1 MSRPSADSASLLS
14 TQSARTV
21 STRNFAFTLDDFS
34 NKGFIV
40 KDFIETLSDT
50 AIPSSHRKS
59 GLSTQQTQFDPKP
72 LIRSFEHALT
82 RLNVLSEELEERENE
97 LSATVRR
104 AEAQHNQNVD
114 SLGRKLNQAI
124 DRFKRLDSS
133 LNGGG
138 ADEGGADG
146 GGNVA
151 VRIGERLEELDRQV
165 QRASDAKFLIVC
177 WQEVSQRGTL
187 ETLEDR
193 KRRGKIVEC
202 ASIARQLL
210 KISNRLNPD
219 GHTTNG
225 NVPNG
230 AKRRPPTS
238 KFHTKEI
245 IEKFL
250 ENLEQDL
257 LAKFDEYYRRPN
269 YDGMR
274 DCAVTLKD
282 FGDGASVI
290 ATYVNQHSFFIERIN
305 LVTDEL
311 TVDAESWERLQ
322 DPDAEPPGVEPSL
335 QSLVD
340 EVKIVIQDE
349 SAIIKRAFP
358 YYEEVLIK
366 FLQRLFQ
373 QSIQQR
379 LEMVLERANEL
390 SSLAFLRAL
399 QASRGYITAL
409 VDDLKSHGLTEAPEP
424 VTSQIAAVLDQQLE
438 DLFVPY
444 FVGSSYIERE
454 KKNLEE
460 LYSSLLLKFTAYHE
474 RRRKIPTSYFGS
486 LAQRGKELAASTR
499 DAYMDRLDSTDLPPA
514 QKAMLMKIAG
524 VKEEQM
530 DKKDIET
537 TEEDGRL
544 SLAVAKRMLK
554 WLAEGVGR
562 GLELSP
568 SNETPKDVQNL
579 LNLLLTHMGEMY
591 LETALDAASEHA
603 ASQENSKT
611 PPDLTHL
618 PALSTITTI
627 LHLLQTTTSTILVP
641 LATPNLTIRREIE
654 KQISSTLSTL
664 ESKLSSVLNTTLTAA
679 LNHVTTLLKQQKK
692 TDYRPKEDNMDE
704 VLMMSSSDACQ
715 AVCAFLTRVASQ
727 ASAAL
732 TGRNL
737 TLFLAEL
744 ARGLRGLILAH
755 LLRFTFSIIG
765 GITVS
770 KDMNRYVDLVRGW
783 PTGDELEEGSMDVLV
798 DVSQLFMLQGQHLR
812 EKLSGR
818 LGAELVE
825 LKGFVARREDV
836 GSVEVQAALMSV

>member
-1 MSRPSADSASLLS
+1 MSRPRADSTSLLS
-14 TQSARTV
+14 TQSSR
-21 STRNFAFTLDDFS
+21 SRAFTFTLEDFS

-40 KDFIETLSDT
+40 KDFIETLSDS
-50 AIPSSHRKS
+50 AIPASRSS
-59 GLSTQQTQFDPKP
+59 GLSGTQRQFDPKP

-82 RLNVLSEELEERENE
+82 HLNVLSEELEERENE

-104 AEAQHNQNVD
+104 AEAQHNQNVN
-114 SLGRKLNQAI
+114 SLGLKLDQAI

-138 ADEGGADG
+138 ADDG
-146 GGNVA
+146 NLDAGGNVA
-151 VRIGERLEELDRQV
+151 VRIGERLEELDRQLN
-165 QRASDAKFLIVC
+165 RAKDAKFLIIC

-187 ETLEDR
+187 QTLEDR
-193 KRRGKIVEC
+193 KVRGKIVEC

-210 KISNRLNPD
+210 RISARLNPD
-219 GHTTNG
+219 SSAVNG
-225 NVPNG
+225 NAPNG
-230 AKRRPPTS
+230 TKRRPPGS
-238 KFHTKEI
+238 KHPTKEI

-257 LAKFDEYYRRPN
+257 LAKFDDYYRRPN

-274 DCAVTLKD
+274 ECAITLKD
-282 FGDGASVI
+282 FSDGASVI
-290 ATYVNQHSFFIERIN
+290 ATYVNQHSFFIDRTN

-311 TVDAESWERLQ
+311 SGDAETWDRLQ

-335 QSLVD
+335 QSLLD
-340 EVKIVIQDE
+340 EVKIVLQDE
-349 SAIIKRAFP
+349 SIIIKRAFP

-366 FLQRLFQ
+366 FIQRLFQ

-379 LEMVLERANEL
+379 LEMVLGKATEL
-390 SSLAFLRAL
+390 SSLAFLRSL

-460 LYSSLLLKFTAYHE
+460 LYSSLLLKFTAFHE
-474 RRRKIPTSYFGS
+474 RRRKMASTSYFGS
-486 LAQRGKELAASTR
+486 LAQRGRELAASTR
-499 DAYMDRLDSTDLPPA
+499 DAYMERLDSTDLPPT
-514 QKAMLMKIAG
+514 QKAMLIRIAG
-524 VKEEQM
+524 LKEDQTE
-530 DKKDIET
+530 KKDIET

-544 SLAVAKRMLK
+544 SLPAAKRMLK

-568 SNETPKDVQNL
+568 SNDTPKDVQNL

-603 ASQENSKT
+603 AAQENSKN

-618 PALSTITTI
+618 PALNTITTI

-654 KQISSTLSTL
+654 KSINLTMSTL
-664 ESKLSSVLNTTLTAA
+664 ESKLSSVLNLTLSSS
-679 LNHVTTLLKQQKK
+679 LNWVSKLLAQQKK
-692 TDYRPKEDNMDE
+692 TDYRPKDDID
-704 VLMMSSSDACQ
+704 LMQASNDTPACQ
-715 AVCAFLTRVASQ
+715 AVCQFLTRVATQ
-727 ASAAL
+727 ASGAL

-737 TLFLAEL
+737 SLFLAEL
-744 ARGLRGLILAH
+744 ARGLRALILSH
-755 LLRFTFSIIG
+755 LLKFTFSLLG

-770 KDMNRYVDLVRGW
+770 KDMRRYVDLVKGW
-783 PTGDELEEGSMDVLV
+783 PTGEELEPEAMEVLV

-812 EKLSGR
+812 DKLQGR
-818 LGAELVE
+818 QGVE
-825 LKGFVARREDV
+825 LQELKAFVGRREDV
-836 GSVEVQAALMSV
+836 GSVEVQAALMSL

>member
-1 MSRPSADSASLLS
+1 MSRPPADPASLHPS
-14 TQSARTV
+14 QHSRTASARGFT
-21 STRNFAFTLDDFS
+21 FTLDDFS

-40 KDFIETLSDT
+40 KDFIENLSDS
-50 AIPSSHRKS
+50 AIPASRNS
-59 GLSTQQTQFDPKP
+59 GPAGGQRQFDPKP

-82 RLNVLSEELEERENE
+82 RLNVLSEELEEQEND

-104 AEAQHNQNVD
+104 AEAQHNQNVTT
-114 SLGRKLNQAI
+114 LGNKLDQAI
-124 DRFKRLDSS
+124 GRFKRLDSS
-133 LNGGG
+133 LNGG
-138 ADEGGADG
+138 DDGGTDG

-151 VRIGERLEELDRQV
+151 VRIGERLEELDRQLN
-165 QRASDAKFLIVC
+165 RAKDAKFLIIC

-210 KISNRLNPD
+210 RISSRLNPD
-219 GHTTNG
+219 GTTVNG
-225 NVPNG
+225 NALNG
-230 AKRRPPTS
+230 TKPGGS
-238 KFHTKEI
+238 KHPTKEI

-257 LAKFDEYYRRPN
+257 LAKFDDYYRRPN

-274 DCAVTLKD
+274 ECAITLKD
-282 FGDGASVI
+282 FSDGASVI
-290 ATYVNQHSFFIERIN
+290 ASYVNQHPFFIDRTN

-311 TVDAESWERLQ
+311 TGEADTWDRLQ
-322 DPDAEPPGVEPSL
+322 DPDAEPPGVESSL

-340 EVKIVIQDE
+340 EVKIVLQGE
-349 SAIIKRAFP
+349 SATIKRAFP

-366 FLQRLFQ
+366 FIQRLFQ

-379 LEMVLERANEL
+379 LEMVLGKATEL
-390 SSLAFLRAL
+390 SSLAFLRSL

-460 LYSSLLLKFTAYHE
+460 LYSSLLLKFTAFHE
-474 RRRKIPTSYFGS
+474 RRRKLANTGYFGS
-486 LAQRGKELAASTR
+486 LAQRGRELAASTR
-499 DAYMDRLDSTDLPPA
+499 DAYMERLDSTDLPST
-514 QKAMLMKIAG
+514 QKAMLIRIAG
-524 VKEEQM
+524 LKEDQAE
-530 DKKDIET
+530 KKDIET
-537 TEEDGRL
+537 TEEDGKL
-544 SLAVAKRMLK
+544 SLPAAKRMLK

-568 SNETPKDVQNL
+568 SNDTPKDVQNL
-579 LNLLLTHMGEMY
+579 LHLLLTHMGEIY

-603 ASQENSKT
+603 TAQENSKT

-654 KQISSTLSTL
+654 KSISSTMSTL
-664 ESKLSSVLNTTLTAA
+664 ESKLSSVLNLTLTSS
-679 LNHVTTLLKQQKK
+679 LNWVSKCLAQQKK
-692 TDYRPKEDNMDE
+692 TDYRPKDDID
-704 VLMMSSSDACQ
+704 LMQASSDTPACQ
-715 AVCAFLTRVASQ
+715 AVCQFLTRVAQQ
-727 ASAAL
+727 ASGAL

-737 TLFLAEL
+737 SLFLAEL
-744 ARGLRGLILAH
+744 ARGLRALILQH
-755 LLRFTFSIIG
+755 LLKFTFSLLG

-770 KDMNRYVDLVRGW
+770 KDMTRYVEVVRGW
-783 PTGDELEEGSMDVLV
+783 PTGEELEPEAMEVLV
-798 DVSQLFMLQGQHLR
+798 DVSQLFMLQGQALR
-812 EKLSGR
+812 DQLMRRQGQD
-818 LGAELVE
+818 LAE
-825 LKGFVARREDV
+825 LKGFVGRREDV
-836 GSVEVQAALMSV
+836 ASVEVQAALMSV